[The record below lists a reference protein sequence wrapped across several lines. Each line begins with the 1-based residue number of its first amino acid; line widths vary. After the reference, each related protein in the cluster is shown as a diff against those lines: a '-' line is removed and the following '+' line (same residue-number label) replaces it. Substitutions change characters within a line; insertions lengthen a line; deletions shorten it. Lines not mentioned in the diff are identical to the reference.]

1 MTSGNRAIL
10 WHTLFNAGGFRDNG
24 GLSFSQI
31 RSSWAAFMF
40 VLETRSLRK
49 SFGEGE
55 AVVEALRGVDLGVQ
69 QGELLA
75 IMGRS
80 GSGKST
86 LLTLLGGVDV
96 PTSGQVLLE
105 GVDLATMTDDQRTL
119 IRRRRIGFIF
129 QQFNLLPILTA
140 EENVSLPLEL
150 DSISAA
156 EAKKRATEKLEM
168 VGLATRKTHIPGKM
182 SGGEQQRVAIARALA
197 IEPTFLLADE
207 PTGNLDTSNS
217 KRVMALLRK
226 LVEDHQQTIVMVTHD
241 PAVSAQADRIIHLL
255 DGEVEREELLRERR
269 SVSAQLAEAR
279 PR

>member
-1 MTSGNRAIL
+1 MYSPVSL
-10 WHTLFNAGGFRDNG
+10 LMGG
-24 GLSFSQI
+24 I
-31 RSSWAAFMF
+31 MF

-55 AVVEALRGVDLGVQ
+55 AAVEALRGVDLGVQ

-150 DSISAA
+150 DGISTA

-168 VGLATRKTHIPGKM
+168 VGLANRKTHIPGKM

-207 PTGNLDTSNS
+207 PTGNLDTVNS

-226 LVEDHQQTIVMVTHD
+226 LVEDHSQTIVMVTHD

-255 DGEVEREELLRERR
+255 DGQVEREEILKERR
-269 SVSAQLAEAR
+269 SVTAQLAEAR